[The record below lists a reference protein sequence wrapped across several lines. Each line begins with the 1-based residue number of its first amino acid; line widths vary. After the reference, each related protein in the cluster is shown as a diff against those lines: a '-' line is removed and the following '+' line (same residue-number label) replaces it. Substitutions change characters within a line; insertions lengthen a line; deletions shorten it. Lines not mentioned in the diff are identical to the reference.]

1 MHSYFIYLTCCIEH
15 EGEGTNNPQGVV
27 DDGQNDC
34 EDVGGPRVEAHVRL
48 AQTQRKFLLKFDH
61 VSFI

>member
-1 MHSYFIYLTCCIEH
+1 MTCCIEH
-15 EGEGTNNPQGVV
+15 EGERTDDPQGESSNSV

-34 EDVGGPRVEAHVRL
+34 EDVDGPRVEAHVCL
-48 AQTQRKFLLKFDH
+48 AQMQCKFILKFDH